1 MHGYPPK
8 HGLPQTRDGA
18 RTTFQSIRSLTLIRE
33 SETQGDGRME
43 GLPSTHSGEEVTV
56 CSKTLPFCAPV
67 GTINEA
73 LGSLF
78 SVPAILVRI
87 EWASHGDA

>member
-1 MHGYPPK
+1 
-8 HGLPQTRDGA
+8 
-18 RTTFQSIRSLTLIRE
+18 
-33 SETQGDGRME
+33 ME